1 MEAVVAAEGYLN
13 KKFKF
18 ISLSGWTL
26 LSR

>member
-1 MEAVVAAEGYLN
+1 VVAAEGYLN